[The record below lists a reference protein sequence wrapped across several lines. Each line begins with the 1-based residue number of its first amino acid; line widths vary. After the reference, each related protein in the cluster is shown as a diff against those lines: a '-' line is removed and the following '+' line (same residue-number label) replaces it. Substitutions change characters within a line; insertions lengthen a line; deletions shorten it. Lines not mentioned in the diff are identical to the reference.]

1 MVSLTCSLVLGWLY
15 VPGFQTKKST
25 WESPPHGDIMGLSK
39 FDLPVAILVGKMV
52 TMSWGRLFS
61 DFSDLSWGPQIGVL
75 QIFRTR
81 GSIYASGWEVW
92 LHYQRWAG
100 CSLLRSVSFTVN
112 RQGMLRTSWKLGA
125 PKPLAS
131 QTISLNGGYPQIIHF
146 SRIFP
151 LNHPF
156 RRSPILG
163 NQRIRPPRC
172 RREVLHRCVDLP
184 SGAEMG
190 RQIGQ
195 SFYGE
200 TLDIKMMVI

>member
-1 MVSLTCSLVLGWLY
+1 MGTPNFPHQRVYLCFWVRGLASLPEVSWL
-15 VPGFQTKKST
+15 FAS
-25 WESPPHGDIMGLSK
+25 
-39 FDLPVAILVGKMV
+39 
-52 TMSWGRLFS
+52 
-61 DFSDLSWGPQIGVL
+61 QIGV
-75 QIFRTR
+75 FHCKSA
-81 GSIYASGWEVW
+81 GNASNF
-92 LHYQRWAG
+92 L
-100 CSLLRSVSFTVN
+100 
-112 RQGMLRTSWKLGA
+112 KLGA

-131 QTISLNGGYPQIIHF
+131 QTISLTGGYPQIIHF